1 MRCDRQGER
10 ECEDRAVGGRLLHQ
24 HQQRHQAQL
33 LCGQGDVTMAQLVRT
48 MYLLGLGYVLAGQLP
63 LSGLQG
69 AQHGELPSAGVCE

>member
-1 MRCDRQGER
+1 MIVKVTESVKTGLW
-10 ECEDRAVGGRLLHQ
+10 VGDYFINTNSVT
-24 HQQRHQAQL
+24 RHQAQL
-33 LCGQGDVTMAQLVRT
+33 LCGQGEVTMAQLVRT